1 MLMVC
6 IRIYIKSLMRYTF
19 LILDTCY
26 LDSVY
31 LHEQG
36 SEGFV
41 VIFRSQKEPDNKK
54 VWETQALSTLA

>member
-1 MLMVC
+1 MLTVC
-6 IRIYIKSLMRYTF
+6 IRIYIKYFKRYKL

-41 VIFRSQKEPDNKK
+41 VSFRS
-54 VWETQALSTLA
+54 